1 MRHTVAMRNTAT
13 AFDRTKRWVDG
24 AVAAL
29 GLVAASPV
37 LAVIAV
43 LIKLTS
49 RGPVLYRARRA
60 GLHGVPFE
68 VLKLRTMTDGADR
81 HGTIT
86 VGGDARVTPLGRLLR
101 LTKLD
106 EVPQLW
112 NVLRGEMALVGP
124 RPESL
129 NIVEEHYTAAH
140 RQALSVRPGLTCS
153 GSLYYYVYQEHLR
166 PPAGVGPETFYVR
179 ELLDA
184 KIAADLHYVEHRSMA
199 YDLRLIVETVWVML
213 CKILGVAPRWQP
225 PIPVASLRL
234 PAQESPASDTSRS

>member
-1 MRHTVAMRNTAT
+1 MKLY
-13 AFDRTKRWVDG
+13 DRTKRLIDWLVS
-24 AVAAL
+24 AL
-29 GLVAASPV
+29 GLLVTAPLLLV
-37 LAVIAV
+37 LAI

-60 GLHGVPFE
+60 GRDGVPFD

-81 HGTIT
+81 QGSVT
-86 VGGDARVTPLGRLLR
+86 VGGDARVTPLGRVLR

-112 NVLRGEMALVGP
+112 NVLRGEMSLVGP
-124 RPESL
+124 RPESI

-140 RQALSVRPGLTCS
+140 REALSILPGLTCS

-166 PPAGVGPETFYVR
+166 PEDGVGPEEFYVR

-184 KIAADLHYVEHRSMA
+184 KLAADLHYVHHRSLA
-199 YDLRLIVETVWVML
+199 YDVRLMAETAWVMVL
-213 CKILGVAPRWQP
+213 KVLGLQPRWTP
-225 PIPVASLRL
+225 PIPLSNPQL
-234 PAQESPASDTSRS
+234 SSRK